1 MSEPL
6 HLLAGAYAVDALDP
20 GERAEFET
28 HLAGCP
34 ECTEEVRGLQ
44 ATAARLASAE
54 AVVPPSA
61 LRASV
66 LAAVAGTE
74 QERPVAEVVPLDRE
88 RDRDRRRVRVLAV
101 AAAVLAVV
109 AVGLGALLVQA
120 RSDRSALAARQQQLT
135 EVIAAADART
145 SSGVVAGGGRAAVVV
160 SDSRQQAAFVGAGLA
175 APSSGHVYELWFIGS
190 DGKAVPAG
198 TFDPGPGGNAA
209 VLMEGDPAGA
219 AVVGVTVEPDGGS
232 AQPTTKPVAVVP
244 ISG

>member
-20 GERAEFET
+20 DERAEFET
-28 HLAGCP
+28 HLADCP
-34 ECTEEVRGLQ
+34 ECAEEVRALL

-54 AVVPPSA
+54 AVVPPPA
-61 LRASV
+61 LRTSV
-66 LAAVAGTE
+66 LAAVSGAE
-74 QERPVAEVVPLDRE
+74 QERPVAEVVPLDR
-88 RDRDRRRVRVLAV
+88 DRRRARVLAV
-101 AAAVLAVV
+101 AAAVLAVL
-109 AVGLGALLVQA
+109 AVGLGVLLVQA

-135 EVIAAADART
+135 ELIAAADART
-145 SSGVVAGGGRAAVVV
+145 HSGEVAGGGRAAVVV

-198 TFDPGPGGNAA
+198 TFDPGRGGNAA
-209 VLMEGDPAGA
+209 VLMQGDPAGA

-232 AQPTTKPVAVVP
+232 AQPTTKPVVVVP

>member
-1 MSEPL
+1 MSEAL

-20 GERAEFET
+20 DERAEFEA

-34 ECTEEVRGLQ
+34 ECTEQVRELQ

-54 AVVPPSA
+54 AVVPPPA

-66 LAAVAGTE
+66 LAAAARTE
-74 QERPVAEVVPLDRE
+74 QERPAAEVVPLDRDRE
-88 RDRDRRRVRVLAV
+88 RRTVRVLAV

-109 AVGLGALLVQA
+109 AVGLGVLLVQA

-135 EVIAAADART
+135 EVIAAADVRT
-145 SSGVVAGGGRAAVVV
+145 SSGDVAGGGRAAVVV

-198 TFDPGPGGNAA
+198 TFDPGPDGNAA
-209 VLMEGDPAGA
+209 VLMQGDPAGA
-219 AVVGVTVEPDGGS
+219 AVVGVTVEPEGGS
-232 AQPTTKPVAVVP
+232 AQPTTKPIVVVP